1 MESQDLRKAGLKV
14 TLPRMRILDILER
27 ASGRHMTAEDV
38 YRELLG
44 ANEDIGLATVYR
56 VLTQFEQAGLVK
68 KHNFDNGQAVFEMDR
83 GDHHDHMVNLDTGE
97 VIEFYDPE
105 IEKLQAQIAEAHGY
119 VLEDHRMVLYVRV
132 KPAAGK
138 A

>member
-27 ASGRHMTAEDV
+27 SSGRHMTAEDV

-83 GDHHDHMVNLDTGE
+83 GDHHDHMVNLDSGE

-105 IEKLQAQIAEAHGY
+105 IEKLQAQIAEARGY
-119 VLEDHRMVLYVRV
+119 VLEDHRMVLYVRA